1 METLYK
7 ITDTGDCTRQGTKWG
22 VNVTHKKYGKDH
34 RLCSDTV
41 LHAYRTKMQA
51 LLMNE
56 VGAYQ
61 FPLHLWKAVGKVVV
75 EGIDKVGCC
84 SLTTLKRLPVPKW
97 AMNDY
102 LATEMVS
109 RVDFILDNKVRHSSS
124 RSTRG
129 RVIQQARM
137 LLGDGVVGFEPSLL
151 DSADKLLQEVVDKIL
166 KTKSWQ
172 EFVAE
177 E

>member
-1 METLYK
+1 
-7 ITDTGDCTRQGTKWG
+7 
-22 VNVTHKKYGKDH
+22 
-34 RLCSDTV
+34 
-41 LHAYRTKMQA
+41 MQA

-137 LLGDGVVGFEPSLL
+137 LLGDGVVGFEPSLKATVILSAFPLYGIWKVIPSPPPASTL